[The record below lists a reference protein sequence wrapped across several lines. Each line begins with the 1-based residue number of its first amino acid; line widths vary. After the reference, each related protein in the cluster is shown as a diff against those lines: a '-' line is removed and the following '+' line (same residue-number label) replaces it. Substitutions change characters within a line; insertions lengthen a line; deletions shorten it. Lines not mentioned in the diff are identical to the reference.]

1 MDIYSLTNTSCH
13 LAQMLYQ
20 IHGERI
26 SAHAPRPIW
35 GLHNTFTTQS
45 GCTDWYS
52 SISSNRYRLRWDRYR
67 SWASVYNSLR
77 ALFMSVES
85 NGKNGLA
92 YSFFWYSIF
101 VVFCKGVGSG
111 QTLSLLLP
119 LSSFSPLL
127 FTRTNPCIQLG
138 ILSQYRTHCTPPLRK
153 HFPRKWLSFGCP
165 DAWLLF
171 FRTFKHWWPGAVTS
185 DLSSFYL
192 HTYPA
197 HSLPP
202 SLFNSVPT
210 TTLPLQVS
218 HGINWNYVLFHFWN
232 VYHWCIELQLNFVYW
247 PVSCNLA
254 EDLFPA
260 IFLKPFTSSNSF

>member
-1 MDIYSLTNTSCH
+1 
-13 LAQMLYQ
+13 MLP
-20 IHGERI
+20 G
-26 SAHAPRPIW
+26 
-35 GLHNTFTTQS
+35 QS
-45 GCTDWYS
+45 GVYTTPSQHRVGVQTGTRPSPQTAIDYDGIGTEAERVFIIVWEHYS
-52 SISSNRYRLRWDRYR
+52 CLLNLIREKMGLPIHFFGTQFLLYFARVLVLDRPF
-67 SWASVYNSLR
+67 SCCSL
-77 ALFMSVES
+77 FH
-85 NGKNGLA
+85 
-92 YSFFWYSIF
+92 
-101 VVFCKGVGSG
+101 
-111 QTLSLLLP
+111 P
-119 LSSFSPLL
+119 FSPLL
-127 FTRTNPCIQLG
+127 FTRTNPRIQLG
-138 ILSQYRTHCTPPLRK
+138 ILSQYRTHCTPPLCK

-202 SLFNSVPT
+202 SLFNSVLT